1 MLLKVEKLVKMYKI
15 PILGGVAKEANYL
28 LGVDIPRCVVIGNN
42 VSFPHN
48 AIGTVIHDNTIIED
62 NVRIYQNVTLGRA
75 DVYKSEKDSPSEF
88 KGFLIKEGACIC
100 AGAKLICKKGT
111 LVIGKNAVVGANAV
125 LLNSI
130 GDNEIWG
137 GVPARFIGMRETSDN
152 EM

>member
-1 MLLKVEKLVKMYKI
+1 MARRGE
-15 PILGGVAKEANYL
+15 N
-28 LGVDIPRCVVIGNN
+28 
-42 VSFPHN
+42 
-48 AIGTVIHDNTIIED
+48 IHKRKDGRWEGRYIKARTPDRRICWGYVY

-88 KGFLIKEGACIC
+88 KGFLLKEGACIC

-137 GVPARFIGMRETSDN
+137 GVPARFIGMRKTSDN

>member
-1 MLLKVEKLVKMYKI
+1 MLLKVENLVKMYKT
-15 PILGGVAKEANYL
+15 PILGGVAKELNYL

-48 AIGTVIHDNTIIED
+48 AIGTV
-62 NVRIYQNVTLGRA
+62 IYQNVTLGRA